1 MKQYY
6 VYIITNKR
14 NGTIYVGS
22 TSDLEVRMWDHKNK
36 TILGSFSSRYSLN
49 KLMYYEEQPDAKT
62 MVGRER
68 TIKHWPRKYKL
79 GLIEENNPE
88 WNDLSSGWFDD

>member
-6 VYIITNKR
+6 IYIIANKR

-22 TSDLEVRMWDHKNK
+22 TSDLEGRMWDHKNK
-36 TILGSFSSRYSLN
+36 TIPGSFSSRYCLN
-49 KLMYYEEQPDAKT
+49 KLIYYEEQPDAKT
-62 MVGRER
+62 MVSRER

-79 GLIEENNPE
+79 SLIGENNPE
-88 WNDLSSGWFDD
+88 WNDLSLDWFDD